1 MSASGCVGG
10 VLERGGG
17 LYFTLKR
24 TPLNNGCVYCKQLK
38 SARWRHYGPGPQQP
52 LPAQAVVEARG
63 GSGGVLTGESGVV
76 YVAPVMVLV
85 RVSRVGWVE

>member
-1 MSASGCVGG
+1 MA
-10 VLERGGG
+10 L
-17 LYFTLKR
+17 
-24 TPLNNGCVYCKQLK
+24 CVYCKQLK

-85 RVSRVGWVE
+85 RVCRVGWVE

>member
-1 MSASGCVGG
+1 MTGARQVC
-10 VLERGGG
+10 L
-17 LYFTLKR
+17 LY
-24 TPLNNGCVYCKQLK
+24 PGKQLK
-38 SARWRHYGPGPQQP
+38 PARWRHYGPGPQQP

>member
-1 MSASGCVGG
+1 MAFSARSGGNYGAFVSCAFSAGAS
-10 VLERGGG
+10 
-17 LYFTLKR
+17 
-24 TPLNNGCVYCKQLK
+24 CKQLK

-63 GSGGVLTGESGVV
+63 GSGGVLSGESGVV